1 MKNIRLLWIVFF
13 GFASHIT
20 FAQSEKAENTFAKF
34 RAYAISSSTHNS
46 ISEKWNDWGEWE
58 KINEVLI
65 LFDFEKE
72 RLTIFTEKR
81 QEYDIYEKIKKKG
94 EEELIDLRAIDENG
108 DNSRLSIVCPDVEK
122 SELHLYI
129 LIGNNHWVYSI
140 ERI

>member
-34 RAYAISSSTHNS
+34 RSYAISSSTHNS

-81 QEYDIYEKIKKKG
+81 QEYDIYEQVKKKG
-94 EEELIDLRAIDENG
+94 EG
-108 DNSRLSIVCPDVEK
+108 QGC
-122 SELHLYI
+122 
-129 LIGNNHWVYSI
+129 
-140 ERI
+140 

>member
-1 MKNIRLLWIVFF
+1 MKNIGLLWLVFF
-13 GFASHIT
+13 GLASQIT
-20 FAQSEKAENTFAKF
+20 LAQSEKAENTFAKF

-72 RLTIFTEKR
+72 RLTIFTKTK
-81 QEYDIYEKIKKKG
+81 QEYDVYEWLKKAD
-94 EEELIDLRAIDENG
+94 ENALITVKAIDENG
-108 DNSRLSIVCPDVEK
+108 DDSRLRIVCPDAEK